1 MPLDTVQA
9 SWLPGVRGIGLYDAV
24 RAARVF
30 SNSLPLSA
38 DVWIIRESFIHG
50 MPVIILTGD
59 EGQEDQ
65 LRNRGGWRFRPMNA
79 AALYICCGW
88 SSAADISLQSPRAL
102 R

>member
-1 MPLDTVQA
+1 M
-9 SWLPGVRGIGLYDAV
+9 SGL
-24 RAARVF
+24 
-30 SNSLPLSA
+30 
-38 DVWIIRESFIHG
+38 IRESFIHG

-88 SSAADISLQSPRAL
+88 SSR